1 MKGIILAGGSGT
13 RLYPLTQVVS
23 KQLMPVYDK
32 PMIYYPLSTLML
44 AGIRD
49 ILIIST
55 PAHLPL
61 FQELLQDGSQWGLK
75 FSYVEQPR
83 PEGLAQAFILGK
95 DFIGND
101 PVCLV
106 LGDNLFYGHGFVEV
120 LTRAAQL
127 REGAL
132 IFGYRVAEPQH
143 YGVVEFDATGQVV
156 SLEEKPSIPKS
167 NYAVPGIYFYD
178 SQVAEIAAQLKPSA
192 RNELEITDLSKVYLG
207 QGHLKVELL
216 GRGYAWLDTGT
227 HESLHQAAT
236 FIQTLEQRQGLKIA
250 CIEEIAYC
258 QGYIDANQLHQLA
271 KPLAKSSYGRYLMD
285 IIDGDPTAQI
295 QQIERM
301 ALANGFKQELTET
314 ERVGL

>member
-44 AGIRD
+44 AGIRE

-61 FQELLQDGSQWGLK
+61 FEQLLGDGSQWGLE
-75 FSYVEQPR
+75 FSYVVQPS
-83 PEGLAQAFILGK
+83 PDGLAQAFILGK

-106 LGDNLFYGHGFVEV
+106 LGDNLFYGHGLVDV
-120 LTRAAQL
+120 LNRVSKL
-127 REGAL
+127 RDGAL
-132 IFGYRVAEPQH
+132 VFGYRVAEPEH
-143 YGVVEFDATGQVV
+143 YGVVEFDQTGRVV
-156 SLEEKPSIPKS
+156 SLEEKPIAPKS

-178 SQVAEIAAQLKPSA
+178 SQVVEIASQLKPSE
-192 RNELEITDLSKVYLG
+192 RGELEITDLSRVYLN
-207 QGHLKVELL
+207 QKQLKVELL

-227 HESLHQAAT
+227 HESLHQAAS
-236 FIQTLEQRQGLKIA
+236 FIQTLEQRQGFKIA
-250 CIEEIAYC
+250 CVEEIAYR
-258 QGYIDANQLHQLA
+258 QGYIGAEQLYQLA
-271 KPLAKSSYGRYLMD
+271 KPLMKSTYGRYLMD
-285 IIDGDPTAQI
+285 ILNSESHSNQI
-295 QQIERM
+295 QHFHQVVLPI
-301 ALANGFKQELTET
+301 
-314 ERVGL
+314 V